1 MQAVG
6 EAMQR
11 RRRFFLTDNNKTH
24 YIMMKNPKRIHKLPK
39 PAPAPKKLTL
49 SLEDKDGK
57 PLDPPL
63 DGTDRLLILQAIQF
77 NNINAPVDQFAKLFQ
92 TDEASIEADIEHLKQ
107 LQQRVRLRINAV
119 SDKPK
124 S

>member
-1 MQAVG
+1 M
-6 EAMQR
+6 
-11 RRRFFLTDNNKTH
+11 NNHRNKH
-24 YIMMKNPKRIHKLPK
+24 FIHKNS
-39 PAPAPKKLTL
+39 APAQPKKLTL
-49 SLEDKDGK
+49 ALEDKDGK

-119 SDKPK
+119 ADKPK

>member
-1 MQAVG
+1 M
-6 EAMQR
+6 
-11 RRRFFLTDNNKTH
+11 NNH
-24 YIMMKNPKRIHKLPK
+24 KNKHFIHKNSAPVK
-39 PAPAPKKLTL
+39 PQPKKLTL

-107 LQQRVRLRINAV
+107 LQQRVRLRINAIDD
-119 SDKPK
+119 SKPK

>member
-24 YIMMKNPKRIHKLPK
+24 YIMKNPKRIHKLPK
-39 PAPAPKKLTL
+39 PAPAPKKLSL
-49 SLEDKDGK
+49 SLEDADGK

-63 DGTDRLLILQAIQF
+63 DATDRLLILQAIQF

-92 TDEASIEADIEHLKQ
+92 TDEANIEADIEHLKQ
-107 LQQRVRLRINAV
+107 LQSRVRLRINTVNDEKPV
-119 SDKPK
+119 S
-124 S
+124 

>member
-1 MQAVG
+1 
-6 EAMQR
+6 
-11 RRRFFLTDNNKTH
+11 
-24 YIMMKNPKRIHKLPK
+24 MKNPKHIHKLP
-39 PAPAPKKLTL
+39 KLTL

-77 NNINAPVDQFAKLFQ
+77 NNINAPVDQFARLFQ

-107 LQQRVRLRINAV
+107 LKQRVRLRINAV
-119 SDKPK
+119 SDKPV

>member
-1 MQAVG
+1 
-6 EAMQR
+6 
-11 RRRFFLTDNNKTH
+11 
-24 YIMMKNPKRIHKLPK
+24 MKNPKRIHKLPK

-57 PLDPPL
+57 PLDQPL

-119 SDKPK
+119 SDKPA

>member
-11 RRRFFLTDNNKTH
+11 RRRFFLIDNNKTH
-24 YIMMKNPKRIHKLPK
+24 YIMKNPKRIHKLPK

-49 SLEDKDGK
+49 SLEDKDGNA
-57 PLDPPL
+57 LNPPL
-63 DGTDRLLILQAIQF
+63 DRTDRLLILQAIQF
-77 NNINAPVDQFAKLFQ
+77 NNINAPADQFAKLFQ
-92 TDEASIEADIEHLKQ
+92 ATEEDIAADLEHLKQ
-107 LQQRVRLRINAV
+107 LQGRVRLRINAV

>member
-24 YIMMKNPKRIHKLPK
+24 YIMKNPKRIHKLPK

-119 SDKPK
+119 SDKPA

>member
-24 YIMMKNPKRIHKLPK
+24 YIMKNQKRIHKLPK

-119 SDKPK
+119 SDKPA